1 MSYYGI
7 PNFDDPKAKI
17 QERIHSASGA
27 RIVDIIYGAKNPD
40 GSPKSPEK
48 GDGHGHFIA
57 IEIDGVFQALSWRH
71 PASEGG
77 YNEYP
82 GARQVGGH
90 PYFRNA
96 QQEGDRI
103 DVPLNDLEEDIR
115 RKRNLLKDARQ
126 LMSAKR
132 YSISHATA
140 LLDHFAIIFDMNTP
154 VEQKLKQEHMQLVQR
169 NEENA
174 RRFAQQD
181 TNAAKKRDFI
191 AQAQSI
197 QYSTDWGSTSKRMA
211 ELMDEWK
218 QTGYAGPEDDDLW
231 ISFRNARQVFFDRR
245 SKHNAERDEL
255 SKAAARKKEKLISEA
270 QSYVRGGDY
279 SRQAAARMK
288 ALSDEW
294 KTVGF
299 CGKELGDQLWA
310 QFQDAQNTYW
320 QQKRARGV
328 QKHQEWV
335 EKTRAAIARRKQSI
349 SKIQQNID
357 NLHERLTTTMN
368 TAKQDQ
374 IMGWIEEDE
383 QKIADLQREIDD
395 MEQELAE

>member
-1 MSYYGI
+1 MSYNGI

-27 RIVDIIYGAKNPD
+27 RIVDILYGAKNPD

-57 IEIDGVFQALSWRH
+57 IEIDGVFQAISWRH

-82 GARQVGGH
+82 GALQVGGH
-90 PYFRNA
+90 PCFRNA
-96 QQEGDRI
+96 QQEGDRFDI
-103 DVPLNDLEEDIR
+103 PLKDLAEDIQ

-132 YSISHATA
+132 YSTSHAAA

-154 VEQKLKQEHMQLVQR
+154 VEQKLKQEHMRLVQR

-174 RRFAQQD
+174 RRFAKQD
-181 TNAAKKRDFI
+181 ANAAKKRNLI
-191 AQAQSI
+191 AQVQSI

-218 QTGYAGPEDDDLW
+218 QAGYAGPEDDDLW
-231 ISFRNARQVFFDRR
+231 LSFRNARQVFFDRR
-245 SKHNAERDEL
+245 SKHNAERDDL
-255 SKAAARKKEKLISEA
+255 SKAAARKKEELISEA
-270 QSYVRGGDY
+270 QSYVHSGDY

-288 ALSDEW
+288 ALNDEW

-299 CGKELGDQLWA
+299 CGKDKGDQLWA
-310 QFQDAQNTYW
+310 QFQEVQDTYW
-320 QQKRARGV
+320 QQKRAAGA
-328 QKHQEWV
+328 QKHQAWV

-349 SKIQQNID
+349 SKIRQNTA
-357 NLHERLTTTMN
+357 NLHDRLTTTMN
-368 TAKQDQ
+368 TAKQEQ
-374 IMGWIEEDE
+374 IMEWIEEDE
-383 QKIADLQREIDD
+383 QKIADLQREIDS
-395 MEQELAE
+395 MEQELDE